1 MHRITFDEIEVGS
14 IAQLQKFS
22 SCKVLKFYKLEKASI
37 AYTIESEFPSISSEA
52 LIVFTRFRFLD

>member
-22 SCKVLKFYKLEKASI
+22 SCRVLKFYKLEKVCI
-37 AYTIESEFPSISSEA
+37 AYTTESYLIGIS
-52 LIVFTRFRFLD
+52 